1 MDENQNGYQQSP
13 YGQQYSQQV
22 NQQSPY
28 GQQYSQ
34 PDYSQQVNQQS
45 PYGQQYSQPDYSQQV
60 NQQSP
65 YGQPD
70 SNQQVNQQSPYGQQY
85 GRSDSNQQVNQQMPY
100 GQPGMQPMSGAPAGN
115 SIDPVADEQAKK
127 LSWISLI
134 CYLAPIALGIIGTI
148 LNTIVQGSS
157 LPSDTYYNVVS
168 GVLGSAGGASRI
180 AAWVLMIVARV
191 KCPQN
196 KFAKVLMWVYIG
208 ILIASVLA
216 AIVLIIFLATMCHAC
231 TEDCSGMG
239 LQLFLNLF

>member
-45 PYGQQYSQPDYSQQV
+45 PYGQ
-60 NQQSP
+60 
-65 YGQPD
+65 PD
-70 SNQQVNQQSPYGQQY
+70 SNQQVNQQSPY

-157 LPSDTYYNVVS
+157 LPSGTYYNVVS

>member
-13 YGQQYSQQV
+13 YGQQYSQQVNQQSSYGQPYGQPDSNLQV

-45 PYGQQYSQPDYSQQV
+45 P
-60 NQQSP
+60 
-65 YGQPD
+65 
-70 SNQQVNQQSPYGQQY
+70 Y

>member
-1 MDENQNGYQQSP
+1 MKWQKISDPILFEIYLCRGELMDENQNGY
-13 YGQQYSQQV
+13 
-22 NQQSPY
+22 
-28 GQQYSQ
+28 
-34 PDYSQQVNQQS
+34 QQS

-70 SNQQVNQQSPYGQQY
+70 SNLQVNQQSPYGQQY
-85 GRSDSNQQVNQQMPY
+85 GQSDSNQQVNQQMPY

>member
-1 MDENQNGYQQSP
+1 MDENQNGYLQSP

-34 PDYSQQVNQQS
+34 QVNQQS
-45 PYGQQYSQPDYSQQV
+45 PYGQQYGRS
-60 NQQSP
+60 
-65 YGQPD
+65 D
-70 SNQQVNQQSPYGQQY
+70 SNQQVNQQSQYGQQY

>member
-1 MDENQNGYQQSP
+1 MDENQNGY
-13 YGQQYSQQV
+13 
-22 NQQSPY
+22 
-28 GQQYSQ
+28 
-34 PDYSQQVNQQS
+34 QQS

-70 SNQQVNQQSPYGQQY
+70 SNLQVNQQSPYGQQY
-85 GRSDSNQQVNQQMPY
+85 GQSDSNQQVNQQMPY

>member
-45 PYGQQYSQPDYSQQV
+45 PYGQQYSQPDYS
-60 NQQSP
+60 
-65 YGQPD
+65 
-70 SNQQVNQQSPYGQQY
+70 
-85 GRSDSNQQVNQQMPY
+85 QQVNQQMPY

>member
-13 YGQQYSQQV
+13 YSQQV

-28 GQQYSQ
+28 GQPYSQ

>member
-45 PYGQQYSQPDYSQQV
+45 PYSQQYS
-60 NQQSP
+60 
-65 YGQPD
+65 QPD

-85 GRSDSNQQVNQQMPY
+85 GQQYGRSDSNLQVNQQMPY

>member
-28 GQQYSQ
+28 GQPYSQ
-34 PDYSQQVNQQS
+34 S
-45 PYGQQYSQPDYSQQV
+45 DYSQQV

-65 YGQPD
+65 YGQP
-70 SNQQVNQQSPYGQQY
+70 YGQPDY
-85 GRSDSNQQVNQQMPY
+85 SQQVNQQMPY

-134 CYLAPIALGIIGTI
+134 CYLAPIVLGIIGTI

-216 AIVLIIFLATMCHAC
+216 AIVLIIFLAAMCHAC

>member
-45 PYGQQYSQPDYSQQV
+45 PYGQ
-60 NQQSP
+60 
-65 YGQPD
+65 PD
-70 SNQQVNQQSPYGQQY
+70 SNQQVNQQSPYGQPY

>member
-45 PYGQQYSQPDYSQQV
+45 PYGQQYGRS
-60 NQQSP
+60 
-65 YGQPD
+65 D
-70 SNQQVNQQSPYGQQY
+70 SNQQVNQQSPY

-157 LPSDTYYNVVS
+157 LPSGTYYNVVS

>member
-13 YGQQYSQQV
+13 YGQ
-22 NQQSPY
+22 P
-28 GQQYSQ
+28 YSQ
-34 PDYSQQVNQQS
+34 PDYS
-45 PYGQQYSQPDYSQQV
+45 
-60 NQQSP
+60 
-65 YGQPD
+65 
-70 SNQQVNQQSPYGQQY
+70 
-85 GRSDSNQQVNQQMPY
+85 QQVNQQMPY

-134 CYLAPIALGIIGTI
+134 CYLAPIVLGIIGTI

-168 GVLGSAGGASRI
+168 GVLGSVGGASRI

-216 AIVLIIFLATMCHAC
+216 AIVLIIFLAAMCHAC

>member
-1 MDENQNGYQQSP
+1 MQGELMDENQNGYQQSP
-13 YGQQYSQQV
+13 YDQSDYSQQV

-28 GQQYSQ
+28 GQPYSQSDYSQQVNQQSPYGQPYSQ

-45 PYGQQYSQPDYSQQV
+45 PYGQ
-60 NQQSP
+60 
-65 YGQPD
+65 
-70 SNQQVNQQSPYGQQY
+70 
-85 GRSDSNQQVNQQMPY
+85 SDFNQQVNQQMPY

-216 AIVLIIFLATMCHAC
+216 AIVLIIFLAAMCHAC

>member
-1 MDENQNGYQQSP
+1 MDENQNGY
-13 YGQQYSQQV
+13 
-22 NQQSPY
+22 
-28 GQQYSQ
+28 
-34 PDYSQQVNQQS
+34 QQS

>member
-1 MDENQNGYQQSP
+1 
-13 YGQQYSQQV
+13 
-22 NQQSPY
+22 
-28 GQQYSQ
+28 
-34 PDYSQQVNQQS
+34 
-45 PYGQQYSQPDYSQQV
+45 
-60 NQQSP
+60 
-65 YGQPD
+65 
-70 SNQQVNQQSPYGQQY
+70 
-85 GRSDSNQQVNQQMPY
+85 MPY

-157 LPSDTYYNVVS
+157 LPSGTYYNVVS